1 MFPGLKA
8 RSATGESMKPQPNW
22 QPLSN
27 LPLIASL
34 IDGQWEETQGQ
45 LKTLLDVRHKPHV
58 LDNATVERVCKVY
71 TEQAEFIWVFEAQ
84 LTKWQQEECLTSSQ
98 EAKIKRLQDRV
109 RQWKQDLKS
118 ILDLAEELKHGTIEK
133 VLAKDD
139 LALGIQA
146 LLAMESH

>member
-1 MFPGLKA
+1 M
-8 RSATGESMKPQPNW
+8 TEKPKPNW

-27 LPLIASL
+27 LPMIASL
-34 IDGQWEETQGQ
+34 IDGQWEDTQEQ
-45 LKTLLDVRHKPHV
+45 LKTLSEVRHKPHV
-58 LDNATVERVCKVY
+58 LDDMTVARICKVY

-84 LTKWQQEECLTSSQ
+84 LTKWQQEEYLTSSQ
-98 EAKIKRLQDRV
+98 EAEIKRLEDRV